1 MKLNDFVYR
10 MAKLLKK
17 HGCTVKSC
25 HYYSELGNEEITDT
39 YDFRFRMYSTS
50 LNVSDVLFTIEFY
63 IRDISVRIHIK
74 ASRCYMTDI
83 LIALLEM
90 KMPRLMIQSMAYLAD
105 KEHLFFTLQEI
116 VEDIVLSDND
126 TALDIA
132 LNTNLEMIC
141 REDLYCLSSLS
152 RAHIQYGPF
161 GIAIPQELFAAFG
174 LPSEFLRKLVID
186 YPKSTKC
193 IPILLRY
200 LEDHFVLDDTKEI
213 GL

>member
-1 MKLNDFVYR
+1 MTVKDFANRIVE
-10 MAKLLKK
+10 LLKK
-17 HGCTVKSC
+17 YGCTIRSL
-25 HYYSELGNEEITDT
+25 HYYSGLSNEEITDK
-39 YDFRFRMYSTS
+39 YDFRFHIYSTV
-50 LNVSDVLFTIEFY
+50 LNVNDVVFTIEFY
-63 IRDISVRIHIK
+63 IRDTWVSIYIK
-74 ASRCYMTDI
+74 ASNCYMTDI

-90 KMPRLMIQSMAYLAD
+90 NMPRLMIRSMAYLAD
-105 KEHLFFTLQEI
+105 KARLFFTLQEI
-116 VEDIVLSDND
+116 VGNIVLSDND

-152 RAHIQYGPF
+152 RDYIQRGPF
-161 GIAIPQELFAAFG
+161 RIVIPQELFAAFG

-186 YPKSTKC
+186 HPNSTKC

>member
-1 MKLNDFVYR
+1 MKLKDFVDC
-10 MAKLLKK
+10 MIELLKK
-17 HGCTVKSC
+17 HGSIVKSYD
-25 HYYSELGNEEITDT
+25 YYSELSNEEITDA
-39 YDFRFRMYSTS
+39 YDFRFRAHATS
-50 LNVSDVLFTIEFY
+50 LNVSDVLFAIEFY

-74 ASRCYMTDI
+74 ASKCYMTDI
-83 LIALLEM
+83 FIALLEM
-90 KMPRLMIQSMAYLAD
+90 KMPRLMIYSMAYLAD
-105 KEHLFFTLQEI
+105 KEQLLFTLQEI

-152 RAHIQYGPF
+152 REHIQYGPF

-174 LPSEFLRKLVID
+174 LSSEFLRILVKD
-186 YPKSTKC
+186 YPNSKKC

>member
-1 MKLNDFVYR
+1 MKLNDFVYN

-39 YDFRFRMYSTS
+39 YDLRFNVCSTA
-50 LNVSDVLFTIEFY
+50 LDVNSAIFSISFY
-63 IRDISVRIHIK
+63 IRDISVCIYIK
-74 ASRCYMTDI
+74 ASDCYMTDI

-90 KMPRLMIQSMAYLAD
+90 NMPRLMIRSMAYLAD
-105 KEHLFFTLQEI
+105 KAHLFFTLQEI
-116 VEDIVLSDND
+116 VGDIVVSDND

-152 RAHIQYGPF
+152 RDHIQRGPF

-174 LPSEFLRKLVID
+174 LPSEFLRKLVND
-186 YPKSTKC
+186 YPNSTKC

>member
-1 MKLNDFVYR
+1 MKLKDFVDS
-10 MAKLLKK
+10 MVELLKK

-25 HYYSELGNEEITDT
+25 DYYFKLHNEEITDT
-39 YDFRFRMYSTS
+39 YDLRFHMYSTV
-50 LNVSDVLFTIEFY
+50 LNVNDVVFAIAFY
-63 IRDISVRIHIK
+63 IEDILVRIHIR
-74 ASRCYMTDI
+74 ASNCYTTDI

-90 KMPRLMIQSMAYLAD
+90 KMPRLMIHSMACLAD
-105 KEHLFFTLQEI
+105 KERSFFTLQEI
-116 VEDIVLSDND
+116 VGDIVLSDND
-126 TALDIA
+126 TALDMA

-152 RAHIQYGPF
+152 RDYIQRGPF
-161 GIAIPQELFAAFG
+161 GITIPQELFVAFG

-186 YPKSTKC
+186 HPNSTKC